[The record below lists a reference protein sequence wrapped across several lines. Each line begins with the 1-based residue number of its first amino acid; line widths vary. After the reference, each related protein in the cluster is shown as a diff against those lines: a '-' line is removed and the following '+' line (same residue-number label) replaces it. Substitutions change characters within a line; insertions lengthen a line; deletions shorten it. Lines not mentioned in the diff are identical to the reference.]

1 MWTGAVSLF
10 TSITANTATVK
21 SATNGDKEPAVIPI
35 DELVI
40 AYDFDFEPT
49 RSFRYKNCDPFRS
62 FRQQQ
67 RESIIS
73 REINNS
79 QFTIVSRIERNE
91 EEFRENSKLKED
103 LTCVR

>member
-49 RSFRYKNCDPFRS
+49 RSLRCKTCDPFRS

-67 RESIIS
+67 RESIIN
-73 REINNS
+73 RETS
-79 QFTIVSRIERNE
+79 QFTIVFRIERNK

>member
-40 AYDFDFEPT
+40 AYDFDFEST
-49 RSFRYKNCDPFRS
+49 RSSRYKSCDPFRS

-67 RESIIS
+67 RESIIN
-73 REINNS
+73 RETS
-79 QFTIVSRIERNE
+79 QFTIVFRIERNK

>member
-40 AYDFDFEPT
+40 AYDFDFEST

-62 FRQQQ
+62 FRRQQ
-67 RESIIS
+67 RESIIN
-73 REINNS
+73 RETS